1 MLFEFQGRGMF
12 QTIISNDKTCIF
24 VILSSNHYFAFFI
37 SDIESQTYNS
47 ALVGAAMEKKVTM
60 ICIIIGITIAILFV
74 LIR

>member
-1 MLFEFQGRGMF
+1 MENRDLM
-12 QTIISNDKTCIF
+12 ICISYTNTT
-24 VILSSNHYFAFFI
+24 SNSFNI